1 MSRTPAQT
9 ARAEQQKIQ
18 IARRELGLDD
28 GAYRTLLWTVA
39 RVHSSK
45 DLDQHG
51 RRAVL
56 DHLKSRGW
64 KPKAAKRAGK
74 RPHNHEREPMLA
86 KVEALLADQ
95 SLPWSYADALASH
108 MYSVERVAW
117 LRNPD
122 HLRGVIA
129 ALDKRARREE
139 ATDG

>member
-1 MSRTPAQT
+1 MANDTSRR
-9 ARAEQQKIQ
+9 RAELAKIH
-18 IARRELGLDD
+18 IAKKELNLDD

-39 RVHSSK
+39 HVRSSK
-45 DLDQHG
+45 DLDQRG

-64 KPKAAKRAGK
+64 KPKAKRAGK
-74 RPHNHEREPMLA
+74 RPHNQEREPMLA
-86 KVEALLADQ
+86 KIEALLADQ

-139 ATDG
+139 AHDG

>member
-1 MSRTPAQT
+1 MSRTPAEI

-39 RVHSSK
+39 RVRSSK

-64 KPKAAKRAGK
+64 QPRGAARAGK
-74 RPHNHEREPMLA
+74 RAHNTDREPMLT
-86 KVEALLADQ
+86 KIEALLADQ
-95 SLPWSYADALASH
+95 SLPWSYADAIAQQ
-108 MYSVERVAW
+108 MYRIERVAW
-117 LRNPD
+117 LRNPA

-129 ALDKRARREE
+129 ALSKRATRE
-139 ATDG
+139 DG